1 MLIFGII
8 FNLIGLGF
16 FCWLMF
22 ALAAHALPVFAAVT
36 IGLAAFHSGAGPAG
50 AIMVALVSGV
60 VTLFIG
66 QIAFATAR
74 SPLIRAAIATL
85 FAAPAVVAGYHVALG
100 LADFGASS
108 DDLARS
114 FRVDRRHRGGAT
126 AWARISLYATPNF
139 ETAACGRPQIMSPAC
154 RRSGIGELAA
164 NLLLN
169 AVPDEISS
177 SNLTPKSCDARRRFH
192 RAEPSAP
199 HEERHVRRSNRC
211 QSGSRRCAALPF
223 ASDRFFSFASN
234 ARFLARMIRAAPISL
249 VEDAVRPI
257 TTNAASLMA

>member
-1 MLIFGII
+1 MLVFGII

-50 AIMVALVSGV
+50 ATMVALLSGV

-85 FAAPAVVAGYHVALG
+85 FAAPSVVAGYHVALC

-108 DDLARS
+108 EIWREALALIGAIM
-114 FRVDRRHRGGAT
+114 VAAT
-126 AWARISLYATPNF
+126 ALARISLYATPNF
-139 ETAACGRPQIMSPAC
+139 GQRTAARGRLRSRLRQVGDQESVSSPQ
-154 RRSGIGELAA
+154 
-164 NLLLN
+164 
-169 AVPDEISS
+169 VSS
-177 SNLTPKSCDARRRFH
+177 
-192 RAEPSAP
+192 
-199 HEERHVRRSNRC
+199 
-211 QSGSRRCAALPF
+211 
-223 ASDRFFSFASN
+223 
-234 ARFLARMIRAAPISL
+234 
-249 VEDAVRPI
+249 
-257 TTNAASLMA
+257 